1 VIGQHLVWKVGN
13 SVQVRIGDV
22 VILGCGEG
30 LIFPADITDFLQ
42 ERGFTTLNQ
51 VGAANDTDLWT
62 EGWKQPQ

>member
-1 VIGQHLVWKVGN
+1 
-13 SVQVRIGDV
+13 VRIGDV